1 MAAGFCAVV
10 PIIRLEGL
18 EEETTN
24 KFDNEFGGYVA
35 LFIENE
41 RTPTVR
47 ILGWVEEI
55 VPNSFS
61 LFTAGSRGQL

>member
-1 MAAGFCAVV
+1 MAAGFCALVS
-10 PIIRLEGL
+10 IIRSEGL

-24 KFDNEFGGYVA
+24 KFDNEFGRYVA

-47 ILGWVEEI
+47 ILG
-55 VPNSFS
+55 
-61 LFTAGSRGQL
+61 